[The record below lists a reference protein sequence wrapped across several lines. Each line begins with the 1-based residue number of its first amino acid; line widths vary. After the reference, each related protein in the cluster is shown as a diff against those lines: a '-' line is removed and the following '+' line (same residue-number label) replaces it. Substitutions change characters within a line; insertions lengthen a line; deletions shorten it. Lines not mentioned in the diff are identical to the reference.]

1 MRAVRMAAVGC
12 QVQIVVFMVIEIAQ
26 EVLCVRLVTLK
37 NVGAW
42 PCVPS
47 IRHVRLMVLP
57 YHRTRASVFDVRWGG
72 CRHHM
77 SSMGLRYI
85 LLRSPAKENSIFV
98 VHEIMPW
105 ALHPLTLMMP

>member
-1 MRAVRMAAVGC
+1 MRAIRMAAVGC
-12 QVQIVVFMVIEIAQ
+12 QVQIIVLMVIEIAQ
-26 EVLCVRLVTLK
+26 EVLGVRLVTLK
-37 NVGAW
+37 NVGTW

-105 ALHPLTLMMP
+105 ALRPLTLMMP